1 MKLKVKVLF
10 LLILSQILGSR
21 VYTQTEFGSIKEARE
36 EVKAIETSIDQDSA
50 PISLNSSSGLQD
62 YLKIAALNNPGLKS
76 VFYKWKGDVEKTGY
90 VGALPD
96 PMVVYG
102 YFIENAETRVGPQNQ
117 KFSLRQKIPWF
128 GTLGDKKNIAFEMSN
143 ISFKKFQAE
152 FLKLS
157 YQVKSVFYDL
167 YFLGR
172 EIEITKDNLALLTFW
187 ESVARAKYKV
197 ALKQH
202 PDVIKAQVELG
213 KLEDRMITLQDKIIP
228 TKAKFYAVLNI
239 SDTVDIPIPESIYF
253 QEETISNKNSIELVI
268 ENNPNLDAI
277 EHLIEKE
284 KYAERL
290 ANKSSLPSFTFGI
303 DYIETGD
310 ALNPLLDES
319 GKDPWIASVGINVPL
334 WFGKNNAKKSE
345 AKAKKRSAEYLRKDK
360 ENQLKAITEKIIFQ
374 HDDALRKIQLYR
386 DGLVPKA
393 EQSLNASYTSYQTG
407 KADFLNVLDAQ
418 RQLLNF
424 QLMLDKSITN
434 LAKRKAEI
442 DMLTGIELT
451 TN

>member
-1 MKLKVKVLF
+1 MKIKAKILF
-10 LLILSQILGSR
+10 LLILSQMFGSR
-21 VYTQTEFGSIKEARE
+21 AFSQTEYKSIKEARQ
-36 EVKAIETSIDQDSA
+36 EVKKIEVNFNESSNKITLDSNA
-50 PISLNSSSGLQD
+50 VLQD
-62 YLKIAALNNPGLKS
+62 YLKLAAINNPGLKS
-76 VFYKWKGDVEKTGY
+76 AFYKWKSDLEKTGY
-90 VGALPD
+90 VGVLPD

-117 KFSLRQKIPWF
+117 KFSLRQSIPWF
-128 GTLGDKKNIAFEMSN
+128 GTLGNKKDIAFEMS
-143 ISFKKFQAE
+143 SVGFKKFQAE

-157 YQVKSVFYDL
+157 YQVKSAYYDL
-167 YFLGR
+167 YFLGKD
-172 EIEITKDNLALLTFW
+172 IEIIKANIELLTFW
-187 ESVARAKYKV
+187 ESVARVKYKV
-197 ALKQH
+197 ALEKY

-213 KLEDRMITLQDKIIP
+213 KLEDRKITLEDKIKP
-228 TKAKFYAVLNI
+228 SKAKLYAVLNI
-239 SDTVDIPIPESIYF
+239 SDSIYIPIPDKIDF
-253 QEETISNKNSIELVI
+253 EEIPASDKNYIEVI
-268 ENNPNLDAI
+268 LKNNPNL
-277 EHLIEKE
+277 EVFKHLIEKE
-284 KYAERL
+284 KHAVQL
-290 ANKSSLPSFTFGI
+290 ANKSSRPNFTFGI

-334 WFGKNNAKKSE
+334 WFGKNNAKKNE
-345 AKAKKRSAEYLRKDK
+345 AKAKKRSAEYLLKDK
-360 ENQLKAITEKIIFQ
+360 ENQLTAMAEKIIFQ

-393 EQSLNASYTSYQTG
+393 EQSLNASYTSYQAG